1 MYVCQFVII
10 CEIAFSILNRRIW
23 AKLHCKNLINFKKTT
38 INHNYRTEIQLYIK
52 KRQEKRDSTNKSI
65 FSISFNNFIEWSN

>member
-10 CEIAFSILNRRIW
+10 CEIAFSILNRRIS